1 MSERRSED
9 LPCAPLTPG
18 GSDSPTAHHGHDQGH
33 GAGEHGHTHG
43 VEPGADLRYLGVALG
58 LIAAFMLAEVIAA
71 LFSGSLALFADAGHM
86 LTDVAALAASMWAA
100 RLATRP
106 ALGSWTYGLKR
117 AEILSAAVNGVSLA
131 VIGAVIAV
139 EAVRRLIA
147 PPQVTGG
154 VVLGVAL
161 AGALVNVVATW
172 VLARANRA
180 SLNVRG
186 AFAHILTDLYA
197 FLGTALAGLVI
208 VLTGWVRADAIA
220 SLLVAGLMG
229 HAAWGLLRDAGRIL
243 LQGAPEGVSLEDVRT
258 HLAQCDH
265 VIDVHDL
272 HAWTVTSGLPVLTA
286 HVTLQDHCFT
296 DGHAPRVLD
305 TLQTCLVGHFDVEH
319 STFQLETAS
328 HVDHEHATHP

>member
-1 MSERRSED
+1 MPSG
-9 LPCAPLTPG
+9 TPTSNA
-18 GSDSPTAHHGHDQGH
+18 GSVAGHDRGHGCGDGKHGHAH
-33 GAGEHGHTHG
+33 GEA
-43 VEPGADLRYLGVALG
+43 PGPDSRYLAVAVG
-58 LIAAFMLAEVIAA
+58 LIAAFMLAEVVAA
-71 LFSGSLALFADAGHM
+71 VVSGSLALLADAGHM

-106 ALGSWTYGLKR
+106 PGGSWTYGLKR

-139 EAVRRLIA
+139 EAVRRLFA

-161 AGALVNVVATW
+161 TGALVNVIATW
-172 VLARANRA
+172 VLARADRS

-197 FLGTALAGLVI
+197 FVGTALAGLVI
-208 VLTGWVRADAIA
+208 ILTGWVRADAVA
-220 SLLVAGLMG
+220 SLIVAALMG
-229 HAAWGLLRDAGRIL
+229 KAAWGLLRDAGWIL
-243 LQGAPEGVSLEDVRT
+243 LQGAPEGVSLEDVRA
-258 HLAQCDH
+258 HLARCEH
-265 VIDVHDL
+265 LIDVHDL

-286 HVTLQDHCFT
+286 HVTLQDDCFT
-296 DGHAPRVLD
+296 DGHAPQVLD
-305 TLQTCLVGHFDVEH
+305 TVQTCLLGHFDVAH

-328 HVDHEHATHP
+328 HVEHEHANHP